1 MYVDV
6 VITVVVLLLLVV
18 VITAVVV
25 VKAPVCSGA
34 VIGTLVGEW
43 AAGM

>member
-6 VITVVVLLLLVV
+6 VITVEVLLLLVV

-25 VKAPVCSGA
+25 VKAPGCSGA
-34 VIGTLVGEW
+34 VIDTLVGEW
-43 AAGM
+43 TAGM